1 MSQRCYKVR
10 IPQEFLPVFIDMYKM
25 YEKLKDNPEAT
36 KKGELKMSSRKDMLL
51 EKAKNRTITYDE
63 SIELQNMLQQ
73 EARNAQAA
81 RDFSK
86 FLIIMGILIFL
97 GALIADLFGD

>member
-1 MSQRCYKVR
+1 
-10 IPQEFLPVFIDMYKM
+10 
-25 YEKLKDNPEAT
+25 
-36 KKGELKMSSRKDMLL
+36 MSSRKDMLL

-63 SIELQNMLQQ
+63 SMELQNMLQQ
-73 EARNAQAA
+73 EARNAQAVG
-81 RDFSK
+81 DFFR